1 MPVAERDLQ
10 LEIPLRPTPSSPL
23 FAATAAA
30 AAATWGPRLFFPS
43 FPFQPPSPP
52 GAPALTQSE
61 FIVHPTQASGDGLIK
76 PPPAARSLLAPV
88 LRKQQQQ
95 AESGFG

>member
-10 LEIPLRPTPSSPL
+10 LDVPLRPTPSSL
-23 FAATAAA
+23 RGNRSSNGNL
-30 AAATWGPRLFFPS
+30 GPRLFFPS
-43 FPFQPPSPP
+43 FTFQPPSPP

-76 PPPAARSLLAPV
+76 PPPAARSLFAPL